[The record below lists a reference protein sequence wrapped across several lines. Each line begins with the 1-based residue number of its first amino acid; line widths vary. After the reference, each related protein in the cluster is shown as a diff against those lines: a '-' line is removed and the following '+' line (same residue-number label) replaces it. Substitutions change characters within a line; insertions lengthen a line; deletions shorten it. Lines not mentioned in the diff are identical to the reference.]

1 MTNPRF
7 GSPFKLF
14 HSLVAAMFLA
24 GACGGDA
31 ANSNKDAATASAEI
45 VGQAFQNHSTVR
57 SCGDAMPGYVRCHAV
72 KNVMTNAAGQ
82 IQPFASAPGG
92 FNPVDLISAYALPT
106 TGGAGLTI
114 AIVDAMDAVNAESDL
129 ATYRS
134 QFGLPACTTANGCF
148 RKVNQNGAASPL
160 PASDSGWAEE
170 ISLDIDM
177 ASAICPSCKIL
188 LVEATSPTTANL
200 GAAVNTAVS
209 LGATVVSN
217 SYGGSESSTDP
228 STTNSFYNHPGVLI
242 TASSGDGGFGVEY
255 PAAATTILAVGGTH
269 LVRSSTARGWT
280 ETVWG
285 TASNA
290 NGGAGSGC
298 STVETKP
305 TWQHDTGCARRTVA
319 DASAVADPATGVSV
333 FDSVS
338 GGWLVFGGT
347 SVASPVVASIFALT
361 GHGAATPQYPYA
373 NTSQFNDVTSGT
385 NGSCGGSYLC
395 TAVVGYD
402 GPTGIGTPIGSAMA
416 GGVTPPAN
424 NFSITATPATAS
436 SVAGTA
442 GTTTSTIATATT
454 SGSAQ
459 TVSLSVSGG
468 GTGVTGSLSVAS
480 VTSGGSATLTV
491 TKTAAAAAG
500 TYAFTVTGTAASGS
514 HSTTYTLTVTAAGGT
529 CTTTSQLLV
538 NPGFESGTT
547 GWTVTAGVLGNGSVS
562 PNVARTGAQFA
573 WLDGYGTTHTDTL
586 AQSVAIPAGACTA
599 VFTYWLRIQTAETT
613 TTTAFDKLT
622 LTNGATTLQSFSN
635 LNKNTAYVQQS
646 VNLISFKGT
655 TVALKFTGTEDSSLQ
670 TSFQI
675 DDTAVT
681 VTQ

>member
-1 MTNPRF
+1 MVSTRAV
-7 GSPFKLF
+7 SMSTL
-14 HSLVAAMFLA
+14 AALA
-24 GACGGDA
+24 LAVGACGQDGAAGKSDA
-31 ANSNKDAATASAEI
+31 TTPNADIIE
-45 VGQAFQNHSTVR
+45 QAHGGGTFTR
-57 SCGDAMPGYVRCHAV
+57 SCGDAMPGYVRCHALKKV
-72 KNVMTNAAGQ
+72 QAANANG
-82 IQPFASAPGG
+82 IVPFATTPGG
-92 FNPVDLISAYALPT
+92 LNPVDLISAYKLPT
-106 TGGAGLTI
+106 TGGTGLTI

-160 PASDSGWAEE
+160 PAGDSGWAEE

-177 ASAICPSCKIL
+177 ASAICPSCHIL

-228 STTNSFYNHPGVLI
+228 TTTTQFYSHPGVGI
-242 TASSGDGGFGVEY
+242 FASSGDGGFGVEY
-255 PAAATTILAVGGTH
+255 PAASTAVMAVGGTH
-269 LVRSSTARGWT
+269 LVRNTSTRGWI

-285 TASNA
+285 TAANT

-298 STVETKP
+298 STVEPLPSFQTQA
-305 TWQHDTGCARRTVA
+305 TTGCARRAVA
-319 DASAVADPATGVSV
+319 DVSAVADPATGVSV
-333 FDSVS
+333 FDTVS

-361 GHGAATPQYPYA
+361 GHGTVGPAFAWQ
-373 NTSQFNDVTSGT
+373 NTGDFFDVLTGT
-385 NGSCGGSYLC
+385 NGSCGGTQLC
-395 TAVVGYD
+395 TARAGWD
-402 GPTGIGTPIGSAMA
+402 GPTGWGTPNGAA
-416 GGVTPPAN
+416 LTGGVTPPPAN
-424 NFSITATPATAS
+424 DFSISATPASAS
-436 SVAGTA
+436 ATSGTA
-442 GTTTSTIATATT
+442 GTNTSTIATATT
-454 SGSAQ
+454 SGAAQ

-468 GTGVTGSLSVAS
+468 GTGVTASLSATS

-491 TKTAAAAAG
+491 SHTAAAAAG
-500 TYAFTVTGTAASGS
+500 TYSFTVTGTAASGS
-514 HSTTYTLTVTAAGGT
+514 HSATYTLTLAGAGGA
-529 CTTTSQLLV
+529 CTTTTQLLV
-538 NPGFESGTT
+538 NPGFEAATG
-547 GWTVTAGVLGNGSVS
+547 GWTATAGVLGNGSTA

-573 WLDGYGTTHTDTL
+573 WMDGYGTTHTDTL
-586 AQSVAIPAGACTA
+586 TQSVAIPAGACTA
-599 VFTYWLRIQTAETT
+599 VFTYWIRIQTAETT

-622 LTNGATTLQSFSN
+622 LTNGATTLQSLSN
-635 LNKNTAYVQQS
+635 LNHNTAYAQQS
-646 VNLISFKGT
+646 INLISFKGT
-655 TVALKFTGTEDSSLQ
+655 TVTLKFTGTEDTSLA